1 MTDTDRL
8 DYLEAIIRARM
19 GFVDVHLSGT
29 RLIDEEAQLFKIEF
43 PGKLAQSAPS
53 LREAIDQAEKNYP
66 RVRM

>member
-8 DYLEAIIRARM
+8 DYLEAVIRARM
-19 GFVDVHLSGT
+19 GFVDVNLSGI
-29 RLIDEEAQLFKIEF
+29 RLADEEARLFKIEY
-43 PGKLAQSAPS
+43 PGTLALSAPS